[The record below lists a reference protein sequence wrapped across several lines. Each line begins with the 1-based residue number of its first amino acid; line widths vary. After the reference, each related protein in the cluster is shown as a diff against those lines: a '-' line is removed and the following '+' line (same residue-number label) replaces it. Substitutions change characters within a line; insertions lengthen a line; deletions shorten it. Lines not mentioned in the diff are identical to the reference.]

1 MTPLPYPD
9 ARELSRIAQR
19 GETAIGE
26 NGGQVQLALDA
37 IGPGD
42 AQRYWPGCVDG
53 NDRRQLAGR
62 LRFRRVMGFIRHGDN
77 PVPSPSVS
85 PTSFSISARSEERP
99 VGEEF
104 VITCSFRWSPF
115 ELNTIAIITY

>member
-1 MTPLPYPD
+1 MRISDWSSDVCSSDL
-9 ARELSRIAQR
+9 LSRIAQR

-42 AQRYWPGCVDG
+42 AQRYWPGRVDG

-62 LRFRRVMGFIRHGDN
+62 LRFRRVMWFIRHGDN

-85 PTSFSISARSEERP
+85 PNSFSISAIGMKIGSASCRER
-99 VGEEF
+99 VCRYG
-104 VITCSFRWSPF
+104 
-115 ELNTIAIITY
+115 